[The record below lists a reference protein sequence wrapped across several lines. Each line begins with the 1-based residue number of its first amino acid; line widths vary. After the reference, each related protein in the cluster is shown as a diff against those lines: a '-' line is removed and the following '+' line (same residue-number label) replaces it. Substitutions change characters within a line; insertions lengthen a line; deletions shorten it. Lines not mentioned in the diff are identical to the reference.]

1 MLLSSRLNR
10 KKSIGGF
17 TLIELLV
24 VISIIAVLAGLLLP
38 AIGMVRASARTAQ
51 CSNNLRQLGLAT
63 LAFEQSKSRF
73 PGSSEWIGKNRFTN
87 VDGRTVSWLIA
98 LMPYIDQSA
107 VYKQWNS
114 PRISIYNA
122 NGGISGPNN
131 IPSITTLLC
140 PSDYSLGNG
149 TSPFGVPLPET
160 SYVANAGM
168 PYNRLATG
176 SGAYVSK
183 QRKADGIFLDL
194 VNFRTK
200 SFRTSDLFDGA
211 SQTLLLSENMQAT
224 YYCKAGFGLDRFEEV
239 QETMPGNPPFPYKRI
254 KFESIGWE
262 MRDTLKT
269 VQSITMG
276 PLVDKAV
283 KYDNLMYWQ
292 PIEEGNNTLYPLN
305 DISTHLINGHG
316 ATENENSGDLSAAY
330 LAQKHPDITPIYR
343 NGVMARPSS
352 GHNGGVNAVFADG
365 HTQFLNENIEY
376 TIYQALMTPDTPNSN
391 MPLYP
396 YILKGSD
403 YGTP

>member
-73 PGSSEWIGKNRFTN
+73 PGSSERIAANRFTG
-87 VDGRTVSWLIA
+87 VSGRPVSWLIA

-114 PRISIYNA
+114 PNTAIYHA
-122 NGGISGPNN
+122 DGGIRGPNN

-149 TSPFGVPLPET
+149 TSPYGLPLPET

-168 PYNRLATG
+168 PYNRLAIG
-176 SGAYVSK
+176 SGAYIPE

-194 VNFRTK
+194 INFPTK

-224 YYCKAGFGLDRFEEV
+224 YYCKAGYKADNFERVPETSDGLPAYTYE
-239 QETMPGNPPFPYKRI
+239 RI
-254 KFESIGWE
+254 KPESPGSTISN
-262 MRDTLKT
+262 TLKT

-276 PLVDKAV
+276 PLRGPSA

-292 PIEEGNNTLYPLN
+292 PIEEGNAVLFPLN
-305 DISTHLINGHG
+305 LISTHLINGHG
-316 ATENENSGDLSAAY
+316 ATENEISGDLSAAY
-330 LAQKHPDITPIYR
+330 LAQKYPDITPYYR

-391 MPLYP
+391 MPTYP